1 MNTFHEV
8 FSLDAS
14 NKKINKLDFLY
25 RETQPFKIMIFFEFL
40 KES

>member
-14 NKKINKLDFLY
+14 NKKIIKLDFLY
-25 RETQPFKIMIFFEFL
+25 RETQPFKRMIFFEFL